1 MVAQRRNKNR
11 GNKFLAWVK
20 GFVPLRKTRKTFT
33 RRSKSRYIANKHALR
48 RRRKSAPQRGGKK
61 RKKEKKRKKGRK
73 KCQMPSSFQRPRYL
87 KTGFEGEISCRTEE
101 TSSGNICGS
110 LLLQSWRGEVDES
123 MRERERERERN
134 QKHALRVY
142 FFLLIATSERSSR
155 TVCRYARETRYLA
168 ISCHDDFIS
177 E

>member
-123 MRERERERERN
+123 MRERERE
-134 QKHALRVY
+134 K
-142 FFLLIATSERSSR
+142 S
-155 TVCRYARETRYLA
+155 ETRVTRVFFSFNRDL
-168 ISCHDDFIS
+168 
-177 E
+177 